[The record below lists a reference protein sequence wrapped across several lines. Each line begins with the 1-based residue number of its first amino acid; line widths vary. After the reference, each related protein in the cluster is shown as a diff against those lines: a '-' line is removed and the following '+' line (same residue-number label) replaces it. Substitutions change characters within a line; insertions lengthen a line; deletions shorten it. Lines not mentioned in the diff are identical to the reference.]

1 MKTTKAN
8 TSIGVKEL
16 KARAS
21 EIVGN
26 VRRRRSQYTV
36 TFRGQP
42 VALLVP
48 IDDPRIVAPSPSVP
62 VGDAWDELERL
73 GRKIGAK
80 WPAGVSGVDALSDM
94 RR

>member
-1 MKTTKAN
+1 MKTSKAS

-26 VRRRRSQYTV
+26 VRRRRSHYTV
-36 TFRGQP
+36 TLRGQP
-42 VALLVP
+42 VAILLP
-48 IDDPRIVAPSPSVP
+48 IDALRAAVPLPAAPAMDSWETLTQMGS
-62 VGDAWDELERL
+62 ALAAR
-73 GRKIGAK
+73 
-80 WPAGVSGVDALSDM
+80 WPKGVSGVDVLSDM

>member
-1 MKTTKAN
+1 MKTTRAN

-26 VRRRRSQYTV
+26 VRRRHSQYTV
-36 TFRGQP
+36 TLRGQP
-42 VALLVP
+42 VAILLP
-48 IDDPRIVAPSPSVP
+48 IDAPQASVP
-62 VGDAWDELERL
+62 LPAAPVEDAWETLTQMGLALAVR
-73 GRKIGAK
+73 
-80 WPAGVSGVDALSDM
+80 WPKDVSGVDVLSEM

>member
-1 MKTTKAN
+1 MKTAKAN

-26 VRRRRSQYTV
+26 VRRGRRRYTV
-36 TFRGQP
+36 TLRGQP
-42 VALLVP
+42 VAILAP
-48 IDDPRIVAPSPSVP
+48 IDDARASVALPPSLA
-62 VGDAWDELERL
+62 GDGWETLMQMGSAL
-73 GRKIGAK
+73 AAQ
-80 WPAGVSGVDALSDM
+80 WPKGVSGVDVLSEM

>member
-1 MKTTKAN
+1 MKTAKAN

-26 VRRRRSQYTV
+26 VRRDRRRYTV
-36 TFRGQP
+36 TLRGQP
-42 VALLVP
+42 VAILAP
-48 IDDPRIVAPSPSVP
+48 IDASVVTAQLPAAPAADSWETLMQMGSMI
-62 VGDAWDELERL
+62 AAR
-73 GRKIGAK
+73 
-80 WPAGVSGVDALSDM
+80 WPKGVSGVDVLSEM